1 MSNALSEGRYPRQP
15 NVATVLTTCGEDFR
29 KFKEGNGTILI
40 EHLST
45 LIKDLEK
52 KGITPDIYKT
62 QKENLE
68 EIGKLIIKGQ
78 EKIAFTHFTRT
89 FPHCMPHRSRF

>member
-1 MSNALSEGRYPRQP
+1 MVEITF
-15 NVATVLTTCGEDFR
+15 V
-29 KFKEGNGTILI
+29 NGTILI

-52 KGITPDIYKT
+52 KGINPDIYKT